1 MLKAKQVMKIEL
13 PRGRLLKLR
22 HPGSK
27 LTVHAGSVWI
37 TEQGS
42 LRDVILKPGE
52 SFVLDRSRVALL
64 EACSDAA
71 LSYEPKFYGREEAL

>member
-1 MLKAKQVMKIEL
+1 MKIEL
-13 PRGRLLKLR
+13 QRGRLLKLR
-22 HPGSK
+22 RPGSK

-42 LRDVILKPGE
+42 VRDVILRPGE
-52 SFVLDRSRVALL
+52 SYVLDASCVALL

-71 LSYEPKFYGREEAL
+71 VSYEPEGHEPEEAL